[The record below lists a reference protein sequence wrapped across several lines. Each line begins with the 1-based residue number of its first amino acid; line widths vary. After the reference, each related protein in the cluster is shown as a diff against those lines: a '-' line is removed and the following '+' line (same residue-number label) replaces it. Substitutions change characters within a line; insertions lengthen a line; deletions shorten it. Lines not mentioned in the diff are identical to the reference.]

1 MTIVSK
7 KRRVMRTPVVVVTG
21 RGDTDG
27 VAGVLMHAAGTVAVG
42 HDFDGQV
49 VRRWVSNLQHGVLTS
64 AELPLELVNVCV
76 SCTTRNDL
84 LVLLR
89 RLHRREDVTRIV
101 VHLAPWLEPEPIC
114 WAIHRVSVSPG
125 PGFVDGPAVRDVE
138 IAAVVT
144 TIDSHQWL
152 GEALGG
158 DELTDGR
165 TVVRSGGGRA
175 GRIRRRPG
183 AERPRPHHAGGP
195 APPGPDYL
203 VIEST
208 GISGPMP
215 VAATVGWVTSLG
227 STPW

>member
-27 VAGVLMHAAGTVAVG
+27 VAGVLMHTAGTVVVG

-64 AELPLELVNVCV
+64 AELPLELVNGCV

-101 VHLAPWLEPEPIC
+101 VHLAPWLEPAPIC
-114 WAIHRVSVSPG
+114 WAIHRV
-125 PGFVDGPAVRDVE
+125 
-138 IAAVVT
+138 
-144 TIDSHQWL
+144 
-152 GEALGG
+152 
-158 DELTDGR
+158 
-165 TVVRSGGGRA
+165 
-175 GRIRRRPG
+175 
-183 AERPRPHHAGGP
+183 
-195 APPGPDYL
+195 
-203 VIEST
+203 
-208 GISGPMP
+208 
-215 VAATVGWVTSLG
+215 
-227 STPW
+227 